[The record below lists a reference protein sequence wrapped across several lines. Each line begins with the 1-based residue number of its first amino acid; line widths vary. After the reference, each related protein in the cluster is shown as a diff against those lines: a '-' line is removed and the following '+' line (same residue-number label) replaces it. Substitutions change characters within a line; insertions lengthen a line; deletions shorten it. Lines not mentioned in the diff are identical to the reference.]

1 MGAQFAQEIAG
12 DDLGLGMRESL
23 GIHLRHNHYPPVPSQ
38 MIDVCI
44 NAIESFRKNGRK
56 SLDTRLGLP
65 EGVSWKGQD
74 TVPVHA
80 VISNFH
86 LDSWLEDDSE
96 IDQ

>member
-1 MGAQFAQEIAG
+1 MGAQFAQELSG
-12 DDLGLGMRESL
+12 DDLGLSMRGSL
-23 GIHLRHNHYPPVPSQ
+23 EIHLRHNHYPPVPLGMVQ
-38 MIDVCI
+38 TCI
-44 NAIESFRKNGRK
+44 NAIMSFREMGRD
-56 SLDTRLGLP
+56 SLDWRLGLP

-86 LDSWLEDDSE
+86 LDAWLEDDSE

>member
-1 MGAQFAQEIAG
+1 MGAQFAQELSG

-23 GIHLRHNHYPPVPSQ
+23 GIHLRHNHYPPVPLA
-38 MIDVCI
+38 MVDVCI
-44 NAIESFRKNGRK
+44 NAIVSFREMGRA

>member
-12 DDLGLGMRESL
+12 NDLGLSMRGSL
-23 GIHLRHNHYPPVPSQ
+23 EIHLRHNHFPPVPLGMVQ
-38 MIDVCI
+38 TCID
-44 NAIESFRKNGRK
+44 AIELFRKDGRK

-96 IDQ
+96 GGI